1 MLQEQQR
8 TPLWLYTLQENL
20 TDYPDNNQYKLGLV
34 ASAINCDVLRSAMYE
49 CYRNSDQDG
58 IAQLTDNLT
67 TTIQQAFACLGKP
80 LHTMA
85 DITTFLTTRSQSDE

>member
-20 TDYPDNNQYKLGLV
+20 TDYPDNNQFKLGLI
-34 ASAINCDVLRSAMYE
+34 ASAINCDVLRSAMFE
-49 CYRNSDQDG
+49 CYRISEQDSQS
-58 IAQLTDNLT
+58 QLADKLT
-67 TTIQQAFACLGKP
+67 TTIHQAFACLGKS